1 MKVKHAKVG
10 LHPDGGGLYLQVT
23 AGQDDRAQQELG
35 VSLRPKMVT
44 SAAWGS
50 DRFIRTVLVKPA
62 NELAECRKLRDAG
75 KGPIE
80 TRNSER
86 AEQKAPAATL
96 TATAIFMD
104 PLPRRFSWET
114 LAALYTFAFTPN
126 VNM

>member
-1 MKVKHAKVG
+1 
-10 LHPDGGGLYLQVT
+10 
-23 AGQDDRAQQELG
+23 
-35 VSLRPKMVT
+35 MVT

-104 PLPRRFSWET
+104 PSRAVSLGKPWQPYIRSRSRRT
-114 LAALYTFAFTPN
+114 
-126 VNM
+126 